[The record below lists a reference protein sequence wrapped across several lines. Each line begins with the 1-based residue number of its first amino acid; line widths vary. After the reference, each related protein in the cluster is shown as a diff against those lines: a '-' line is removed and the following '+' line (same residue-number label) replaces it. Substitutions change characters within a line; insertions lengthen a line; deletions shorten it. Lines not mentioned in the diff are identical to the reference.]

1 MPQLQLPIFPAGAEA
16 INRNIAVQCKD
27 GRVVYIHGHLPAYQ
41 HDSENLN
48 CFRYC
53 TSHFIDIGAA
63 KAADI
68 AS

>member
-1 MPQLQLPIFPAGAEA
+1 M
-16 INRNIAVQCKD
+16 
-27 GRVVYIHGHLPAYQ
+27 VYIHGHLPAYQ